1 MLTRRLRALS
11 LLFALS
17 LVPSLAHAQDKPVVA
32 SDGWIKL
39 PADGETGAMAFA
51 NISNPGMYDTYII
64 SGTSDVAEKIELR
77 DAKKGNA
84 AADDVTLVHYET
96 TALSSGGQ
104 YLFLSGLKR
113 PLKEGEKIW
122 ISLKLD
128 TNETVN
134 VEATV
139 KKDQ

>member
-1 MLTRRLRALS
+1 MW
-11 LLFALS
+11 LLPAF
-17 LVPSLAHAQDKPVVA
+17 VQAQDKPVVA

-39 PADGETGAMAFA
+39 PAAGETGAMAFA
-51 NISNPGMYDTYII
+51 NINNPGMYDAYIV
-64 SGTSDVAEKIELR
+64 SGTSDVAEKVELR

-96 TALSSGGQ
+96 TSLHAGGQ

-128 TNETVN
+128 TNETVD

-139 KKDQ
+139 KAP

>member
-1 MLTRRLRALS
+1 MLAVALS
-11 LLFALS
+11 LWVMPAF
-17 LVPSLAHAQDKPVVA
+17 VQAQDKPVVA

-39 PADGETGAMAFA
+39 PADGETGAQAFA
-51 NISNPGMYDTYII
+51 NINNPGMYDAYVV
-64 SGTSDVAEKIELR
+64 SGTTDVAEKIELR

-96 TALSSGGQ
+96 TSLNASGQ

-113 PLKEGEKIW
+113 PLKEGEKVW

-128 TNETVN
+128 TNETVDI
-134 VEATV
+134 EATV
-139 KKDQ
+139 KKAP